1 MRLPIPGGPCAA
13 PPYDD
18 EFARPPRVTPA
29 GARPWH
35 PQTQDVGR
43 LSHRMTPA
51 VADLIQHQLLP
62 RVSKP
67 NRYLGNALHVPRKP
81 LDQAEVRVLLAFPD
95 AYEIGLSNMGIRII
109 HHVLNQRPDVAA
121 ELTFA
126 PWPDAEAEM
135 RRLGIPLFS
144 LDSHT
149 TADRFDVLGFSLQYE
164 LQYTN
169 VLMMLELAGLPLHAL
184 DRDERH
190 PLVIAGGAQAF
201 SPEPMAEFVDAFVIG
216 DGEEAIHAVVDR
228 VKAAKQ
234 GGWTRARLR
243 RELAHVEGVYVPL
256 GYDLDAT
263 REGWLVPVAR
273 PGFPSRVRSVYV
285 RELKSEYYPA
295 APLLPV
301 GEITHDR
308 LSVEIMRGCTRGC
321 RFCQAGMI
329 NRPVREKPAQQ
340 VLEEVLG
347 GLQSTGMEEVSLIS
361 LSSTDH
367 TQIVDQVVALA
378 DELCPTRVQISL
390 PSTRPDNV
398 PVEVARRM
406 AAQKKGSITLA
417 PEAGSQRMRDVINKN
432 HTEEELLQSVATA
445 AREGYTSAK
454 LYFMCGLPGE
464 NDDDLRAIL
473 GLAQKAHQRARGEGN
488 RNFRI
493 TASVSPHVPK
503 PHTPFAWAEQVTTSE
518 LNRRLGVLRE
528 AARGTTVA
536 LKYRDAETS
545 LLEGVFTRG
554 DRRLGQAVEAAYR
567 RGCRFDAWS
576 EHLRF
581 ETWMEVFRELGLE
594 PERQLIERDP
604 GLDQPWDV
612 VQSPVTKKFLVR
624 EKLRA
629 DRAAAT
635 EDCRL
640 EDVCFSCGVNECPQR
655 PWVKQSHAPLDIARA
670 RAAVPAPAYG
680 RRARR
685 AVGAPG
691 VATATR
697 FRIEFEKGPGMRFIS
712 HLDLMRTWERA
723 LRRSGLP
730 LAFSQGHHPHLKMS
744 FGPPLPLGY
753 RSRAEAFDLE
763 LAQPPAVDLAE
774 RLDAVLP
781 DGIRVLAYR
790 PILFKTPSLM
800 SQLEGA
806 SYRVRFP
813 ASYLEQAGLTA
824 ATLAGTLEANI
835 PALLARENVIVSRT
849 SEAQTRSFDARPSI
863 VALTIAL
870 DESPVALDAL
880 VRFTARA
887 AVRPEEIVAL
897 LLPGPDPRTVDIER
911 VGLWA
916 ELHGTRLDPLELLS
930 PRT

>member
-1 MRLPIPGGPCAA
+1 MSA
-13 PPYDD
+13 
-18 EFARPPRVTPA
+18 
-29 GARPWH
+29 
-35 PQTQDVGR
+35 
-43 LSHRMTPA
+43 A

-95 AYEIGLSNMGIRII
+95 AYEIGLSNSGIRII
-109 HHVLNQRPDVAA
+109 HHILNARPDCAA

-144 LDSHT
+144 LDSH
-149 TADRFDVLGFSLQYE
+149 AAASAFDVIGFSLQYE

-169 VLMMLELAGLPLHAL
+169 VLTMIELAGLPLRTVERDAGHA
-184 DRDERH
+184 
-190 PLVIAGGAQAF
+190 LVIAGGAQAF
-201 SPEPMAEFVDAFVIG
+201 SPEPMSEFIDAFVIG
-216 DGEEAIHAVVDR
+216 DGEDVIHALVDR
-228 VKAAKQ
+228 VRAAKR
-234 GGWTRARLR
+234 GGWSRPRLLRA
-243 RELAHVEGVYVPL
+243 LAQVRGVYVPS
-256 GYDLDAT
+256 GYVSHAT
-263 REGWLVPVAR
+263 REGWLAPRPR
-273 PGFPSRVRSVYV
+273 PGFPARVQSAWVK
-285 RELKSEYYPA
+285 ELKSEYYPA

-329 NRPVREKPAQQ
+329 NRPVREKPAQA
-340 VLEEVLG
+340 VVEEVLR
-347 GLQSTGMEEVSLIS
+347 GLQATGLEEVSLIS

-367 TQIVDQVVALA
+367 TQIVEQVNALA

-432 HTEEELLQSVATA
+432 HTEEELLRSVATA
-445 AREGYTSAK
+445 AREGYTGAK

-473 GLAQKAHQRARGEGN
+473 DLAVEAGRAAKQAGH

-493 TASVSPHVPK
+493 TVSVSPHVPK
-503 PHTPFAWAEQVTTSE
+503 PHTPFAWAEQVSTAE
-518 LNRRLGVLRE
+518 LNRRLGVLRD
-528 AARGTTVA
+528 AARGKPVT

-554 DRRLGQAVEAAYR
+554 DRRLGLAVEEAYR

-581 ETWMEVFRELGLE
+581 RTWLDVFRDLGMD
-594 PERQLIERDP
+594 PERQLLERSTDRE
-604 GLDQPWDV
+604 QPWDV

-629 DRAAAT
+629 DRGAIT
-635 EDCRL
+635 DDCRL
-640 EDVCFSCGVNECPQR
+640 EDICFSCGVDACPQR
-655 PWVKQSHAPLDIARA
+655 PWVKQPHAPLDLVKAH
-670 RAAVPAPAYG
+670 AAVPPPVFG
-680 RRARR
+680 RRTRR
-685 AVGAPG
+685 AAAAPG
-691 VATATR
+691 VATSTR
-697 FRIEFEKGPGMRFIS
+697 FRIVFEKGTEMRFTS
-712 HLDLMRTWERA
+712 HLDLMRTWERT

-730 LAFSQGHHPHLKMS
+730 LAFSQGHHPHIKMS
-744 FGPPLPLGY
+744 FGPPLSLGH
-753 RSRAEAFDLE
+753 RSRAEVFDLE
-763 LAQPPAVDLAE
+763 FSQPPAVDLAE
-774 RLDAVLP
+774 RLNAVLP
-781 DGIRVLAYR
+781 SGLRVLAYR

-813 ASYLEQAGLTA
+813 GSFLAHAGLEPDV
-824 ATLAGTLEANI
+824 LRETLEARS
-835 PALLARENVIVSRT
+835 AGLLQREHVVVRRVS
-849 SEAQTRSFDARPSI
+849 EGQTREFDARSSI
-863 VALTIAL
+863 ASLEVS
-870 DESPVALDAL
+870 DEENPAALDAHI
-880 VRFTARA
+880 RFTVRA
-887 AVRPEEIVAL
+887 QVRPDELIAL
-897 LLPGPDPRTVDIER
+897 LLPTADPRTADVER
-911 VGLWA
+911 VELWA
-916 ELHGTRLDPLELLS
+916 DIGGRRLDPLALLNA
-930 PRT
+930 RA

>member
-1 MRLPIPGGPCAA
+1 
-13 PPYDD
+13 
-18 EFARPPRVTPA
+18 
-29 GARPWH
+29 
-35 PQTQDVGR
+35 
-43 LSHRMTPA
+43 MTA
-51 VADLIQHQLLP
+51 VVADLIQHQLLP

-67 NRYLGNALHVPRKP
+67 NRYLGNALHVPHKP
-81 LDQAEVRVLLAFPD
+81 LDEAQVRVLLAFPD

-109 HHVLNQRPDVAA
+109 HHVLNQRPDTAA

-144 LDSHT
+144 LDSHA
-149 TADRFDVLGFSLQYE
+149 TADRFDVIGFSLQYE

-169 VLMMLELAGLPLHAL
+169 VLMMLDLAGLPLHAR
-184 DRDERH
+184 DRREGH
-190 PLVIAGGAQAF
+190 ALVIAGGAQAF
-201 SPEPMAEFVDAFVIG
+201 SPEPMAEFIDAFVIG
-216 DGEEAIHAVVDR
+216 DGEEVIHAVVDR
-228 VKAAKQ
+228 VKASKQ
-234 GGWTRARLR
+234 AGGSRARLL
-243 RELAHVEGVYVPL
+243 RELAHVAGVYVPL
-256 GYDLDAT
+256 GYDT
-263 REGWLVPVAR
+263 VSSPEGWLVPTAR
-273 PGFPSRVRSVYV
+273 PGFPSRVSSVYV
-285 RELKSEYYPA
+285 PTLKSDYYPA

-347 GLQSTGMEEVSLIS
+347 GLQATGMEEVSLIS

-367 TQIVDQVVALA
+367 TQIVDQVVALT

-390 PSTRPDNV
+390 PSTRPDNL
-398 PVEVARRM
+398 PAEVARRM

-432 HTEEELLQSVATA
+432 HTEDELLQSVGTA

-473 GLAQKAHQRARGEGN
+473 GLAQRAHQRARAEGN

-503 PHTPFAWAEQVTTSE
+503 PHTPFAWAEQVTTAE

-528 AARGTTVA
+528 SARGTPVT

-554 DRRLGQAVEAAYR
+554 DRRLGQAVEEAYR

-581 ETWMEVFRELGLE
+581 ATWMEVFRDLGLD
-594 PERQLIERDP
+594 PERQLVERSSDH
-604 GLDQPWDV
+604 DQPWDV
-612 VQSPVTKKFLVR
+612 VQSPVTKRFLVR

-629 DRAAAT
+629 ERAAAT

-640 EDVCFSCGVNECPQR
+640 EDVCFSCGVGECPQR
-655 PWVKQSHAPLDIARA
+655 PWVKQPHAPLDLDRA
-670 RAAVPAPAYG
+670 RAAVPAPEYG

-685 AVGAPG
+685 VSVSPG
-691 VATATR
+691 VTTATR
-697 FRIEFEKGPGMRFIS
+697 FRFVFEKGPGMRFTS

-730 LAFSQGHHPHLKMS
+730 LAFTQGHHPHLKMS

-763 LAQPPAVDLAE
+763 FAQPPAVDLAE

-781 DGIRVLAYR
+781 DGIRVLAVR

-813 ASYLEQAGLTA
+813 ASFLDQAGLSPDA
-824 ATLAGTLEANI
+824 LAGTLEAAI
-835 PALLARENVIVSRT
+835 PELLARDHVIVRRT
-849 SEAQTRSFDARPSI
+849 SEAQTREFDARPSI
-863 VALTIAL
+863 VSLTIGTG
-870 DESPVALDAL
+870 ESPAALDAH

-897 LLPGPDPRTVDIER
+897 LLPGQDPRTVDIER
-911 VGLWA
+911 TVLWA
-916 ELHGTRLDPLELLS
+916 EQGGARLDPIELLS
-930 PRT
+930 PRP